1 MDKDL
6 KQIKDSIEK
15 LGLDLKSNISDLD
28 KARLVQLLSVKSTEL
43 ALMID
48 SMGALELE
56 DFIVNVIYG

>member
-6 KQIKDSIEK
+6 EQIKDAVEELK
-15 LGLDLKSNISDLD
+15 LDLKSNIDDLD
-28 KARLVQLLSVKSTEL
+28 KAKLVQLMSIKNTKL

>member
-6 KQIKDSIEK
+6 EQIKDAVEELK
-15 LGLDLKSNISDLD
+15 LDLKSNIDDLD
-28 KARLVQLLSVKSTEL
+28 KAKLVQLLSVKSTEL